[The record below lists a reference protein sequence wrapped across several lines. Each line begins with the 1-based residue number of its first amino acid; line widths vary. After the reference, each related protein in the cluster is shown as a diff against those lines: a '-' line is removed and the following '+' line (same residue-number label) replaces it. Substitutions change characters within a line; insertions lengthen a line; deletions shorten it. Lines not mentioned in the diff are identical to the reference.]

1 MGKNISLEVPIT
13 TIVNCPTCQAR
24 VNWTKDSKF
33 RPFCSKRCQLI
44 DLGEWAEESHKISQP
59 LPNNEPLS
67 EEMLDALE
75 EEFLQHNKFFVEP
88 E

>member
-1 MGKNISLEVPIT
+1 MTL
-13 TIVNCPTCQAR
+13 IVSCPHC
-24 VNWTKDSKF
+24 NKDVAWQSDSEF

-44 DLGEWAEESHKISQP
+44 DLGEWADEGHKISQP
-59 LPNNEPLS
+59 IQGETVLT

-75 EEFLQHNKFFVEP
+75 DEFLLNNKFFVEP

>member
-1 MGKNISLEVPIT
+1 MTIEVP
-13 TIVNCPTCQAR
+13 CPQCQKKVVWQA
-24 VNWTKDSKF
+24 SSEF
-33 RPFCSKRCQLI
+33 RPFCSKKCQLI

-59 LPNNEPLS
+59 MQADSNLS

-75 EEFLQHNKFFVEP
+75 GEFLQNNKFFVEP

>member
-1 MGKNISLEVPIT
+1 MTLKVP
-13 TIVNCPTCQAR
+13 CPQCQTSVIWQA
-24 VNWTKDSKF
+24 SSEF

-44 DLGEWAEESHKISQP
+44 DLGEWAEEGHKISQP
-59 LPNNEPLS
+59 IQVDSTLS

-75 EEFLQHNKFFVEP
+75 SEFLLNNKFFVEP

>member
-1 MGKNISLEVPIT
+1 MT
-13 TIVNCPTCQAR
+13 TIVNCPTCQQKVSWIAE
-24 VNWTKDSKF
+24 NQY

-44 DLGEWAEESHKISQP
+44 DLGEWAEENHKISQP
-59 LPNNEPLS
+59 SQSPQQLS

-75 EEFLQHNKFFVEP
+75 AQFSENSQFFVEP

>member
-1 MGKNISLEVPIT
+1 MTLEVS
-13 TIVNCPTCQAR
+13 CPQCQKNVIWQA
-24 VNWTKDSKF
+24 SSEF

-44 DLGEWAEESHKISQP
+44 DLGEWAEESHKISQSIKVDS
-59 LPNNEPLS
+59 PLS

-75 EEFLQHNKFFVEP
+75 SEFLLNNKFFVEP